1 MYESTSSSLSNFL
14 GVELE
19 NDIALI
25 TLEDGLTHTYCSKI
39 SWEKDNM
46 TPIGGAKIIM
56 PYDEKIESYWVNYKG
71 PVVVHANL
79 NSNKKS
85 NPASIPSDAT
95 KISLNLKKVRGVD
108 FEPDEKTKKIRFKND
123 EYNYSY
129 IGKVSRFKQI
139 GKTFVIFLEDLGWKF
154 MQKVPKT
161 FRDTYISGQRLDEAF
176 QAICEFMGIDFAYSI
191 EDLAQYNFGADGY
204 SVEKDGK
211 VVETTPSILREW
223 GPSSDEEED
232 ELTEDEKIAERLDLP
247 DGVETD
253 NEMYNQAR
261 NQSNKQSANQSN
273 ESLNNSVTNSN
284 NSDDT
289 EMPEEEEEEEQ
300 ETDTVSVDEKIE
312 MYQEEFD
319 EKIKDLFI
327 GNTYYDS
334 NLTDAI
340 LNYNW
345 ISIQPKAQTAE
356 ATGTTGGATTGS
368 ASGSE
373 EGDKSSGGSSGFK
386 WTQMSRIV
394 AKYFNRN
401 NPNKNTII
409 KAFRNC
415 SNNWTCIANTYD
427 KYKKYCSAKSKN
439 TVIREIMSCFG

>member
-1 MYESTSSSLSNFL
+1 MYESTTSSLSNFL
-14 GVELE
+14 NVELE

-25 TLEDGLTHTYCSKI
+25 TLQDGLTHTYCSKI
-39 SWEKDNM
+39 SWEKDNT

-56 PYDEKIESYWVNYKG
+56 PYDEKIESYWINYKG

-79 NSNKKS
+79 NPKKNS
-85 NPASIPSDAT
+85 TPASIPSDAT

-129 IGKVSRFKQI
+129 IGRISRFKQV
-139 GKTFVIFLEDLGWKF
+139 GKTFVLFLEDLGWKF
-154 MQKVPKT
+154 MQKVPKA

-176 QAICEFMGIDFAYSI
+176 QAICEFMGVDFAYSI

-204 SVEKDGK
+204 SIEKDGE
-211 VVETTPSILREW
+211 VIETTPSILREW
-223 GPSSDEEED
+223 GSPKDEEENE
-232 ELTEDEKIAERLDLP
+232 ELTEDEKMAANLDIEG
-247 DGVETD
+247 GVETS

-261 NQSNKQSANQSN
+261 NQVSNQSANQSN

-284 NSDDT
+284 NPNDV
-289 EMPEEEEEEEQ
+289 EVLEEEDESQ
-300 ETDTVSVDEKIE
+300 ETDIVSVDEKIE
-312 MYQEEFD
+312 IYQEEFD

-334 NLTDAI
+334 NLTDAV

-345 ISIQPKAQTAE
+345 ISIQPKAQMAE
-356 ATGTTGGATTGS
+356 TTGATGGATVTGDNS
-368 ASGSE
+368 DGEESE
-373 EGDKSSGGSSGFK
+373 SSGGSSGFK

-394 AKYFNRN
+394 GKYFNKN